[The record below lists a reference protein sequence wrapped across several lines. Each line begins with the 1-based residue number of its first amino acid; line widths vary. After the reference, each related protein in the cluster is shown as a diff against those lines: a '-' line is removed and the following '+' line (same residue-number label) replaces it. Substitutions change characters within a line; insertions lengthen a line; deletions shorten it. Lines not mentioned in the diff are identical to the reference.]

1 MTGGHGAPH
10 KAQAG
15 PPRHA
20 QAGTSR
26 HALRGILLVLLAVAC
41 FATLDT
47 TSKFLSTSVPL
58 ALVMWVRFTFQAVS
72 TTAAVLP
79 LKGFAGLRTRHPRYQ
94 LLRGVLLV
102 SSSALAFM
110 SLRFVG
116 VAEFTA
122 IISLVPLI
130 ITVIAA
136 RKLKEEVSWLRW
148 ALVVGGFVG
157 TLIVIQPDAD
167 DFNWHTLLPLA
178 VVAVSVGFQLMTS
191 HLART
196 EDPAVTHLYTG
207 WIGSLAATLAL
218 PFVWA
223 SIDSH
228 TPWAAMCLLGVMGTV
243 GHFMLILAYR
253 HATPGVLTPY
263 LYGQVVFAVLGGWL
277 VFSQVP
283 DHWSLVGIAL
293 ITACGVLGTWL
304 TVREQRNRSGGI
316 ANDRVV
322 PEPLEV

>member
-1 MTGGHGAPH
+1 MTGVRGGLHRSGAAPSH
-10 KAQAG
+10 AKAG
-15 PPRHA
+15 PPH
-20 QAGTSR
+20 Q
-26 HALRGILLVLLAVAC
+26 ALRGILLVLLAVAC

-58 ALVMWVRFTFQAVS
+58 AMAMWFRFTFQAVS
-72 TTAAVLP
+72 TTAVVLP
-79 LKGFAGLRTRHPRYQ
+79 LKGLKGLRTQHPRFQ
-94 LLRGVLLV
+94 LLRGLLLV
-102 SSSALAFM
+102 ASSALAFL

-130 ITVIAA
+130 ITVVAA
-136 RKLKEEVSWLRW
+136 LKLRERVSWLRW
-148 ALVVGGFVG
+148 ALVLGGFVG
-157 TLIVIQPDAD
+157 TLIVIQPNAD

-178 VVAVSVGFQLMTS
+178 VVVVSVGFQLMTS

-207 WIGSLAATLAL
+207 WIGSLAASAAL
-218 PFVWA
+218 PFVWVQIDA
-223 SIDSH
+223 SAV
-228 TPWAAMCLLGVMGTV
+228 WLALALVGVMGTV
-243 GHFMLILAYR
+243 GHFMLILAYK
-253 HATPGVLTPY
+253 HASPSTLTPY

-283 DHWSLVGIAL
+283 DRWSLLGIGL
-293 ITACGVLGTWL
+293 ITLCGALGTWL
-304 TVREQRNRSGGI
+304 TVREQRSRS
-316 ANDRVV
+316 ASASAERVV

>member
-1 MTGGHGAPH
+1 VTGGQGASR
-10 KAQAG
+10 AQATSS
-15 PPRHA
+15 RQA
-20 QAGTSR
+20 QAASSR
-26 HALRGILLVLLAVAC
+26 QALRGILLVLLAVAC

-47 TSKFLSTSVPL
+47 TAKFLSTSVPL
-58 ALVMWVRFTFQAVS
+58 AMAMWFRFTFQAVS
-72 TTAAVLP
+72 TTAVVLP
-79 LKGFAGLRTRHPRYQ
+79 LKGLAGLRTRHPRYQ
-94 LLRGVLLV
+94 LLRGLLLV
-102 SSSALAFM
+102 ASSALAFM

-130 ITVIAA
+130 ITVVAA
-136 RKLKEEVSWLRW
+136 RKLKEKVSWLRW
-148 ALVVGGFVG
+148 TLVVGGFVG

-207 WIGSLAATLAL
+207 WIGSVAAALAL
-218 PFVWA
+218 PFVWV

-228 TPWAAMCLLGVMGTV
+228 TLWAAMCLVGVMGTV
-243 GHFMLILAYR
+243 GHFMLILAYK
-253 HATPGVLTPY
+253 HATPSVLTPY

-283 DHWSLVGIAL
+283 DRWSLLGIGL
-293 ITACGVLGTWL
+293 ITACGALGTWL
-304 TVREQRNRSGGI
+304 TVREQRNRSSDG
-316 ANDRVV
+316 DRVV